1 MIEKLRTLLFEPRYP
16 QRYVGRH
23 RMPVGVPV
31 ITLHVR
37 RPHRLSA

>member
-23 RMPVGVPV
+23 RMQAGVPV
-31 ITLHVR
+31 VTLNVR